1 MAIPL
6 PTNQPQAAGR
16 PSTPLEVAVDQVA
29 EASRDL
35 LQLAGQLADK
45 LSPVLVPEPPAVTVK
60 VSEECRVGTIGS
72 PLVQELHSRAA
83 FLRSVSGDLR
93 GLLDRLE
100 V

>member
-45 LSPVLVPEPPAVTVK
+45 LSPVLVPVQPAVK
-60 VSEECRVGTIGS
+60 VSEECRVGPIGS

-83 FLRSVSGDLR
+83 FLRSVSDDLR